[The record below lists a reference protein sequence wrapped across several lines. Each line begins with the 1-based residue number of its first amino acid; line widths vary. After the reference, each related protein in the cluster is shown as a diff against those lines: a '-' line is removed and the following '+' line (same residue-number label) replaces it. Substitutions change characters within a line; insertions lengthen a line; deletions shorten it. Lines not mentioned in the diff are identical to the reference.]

1 MANFTVSQGSSK
13 LTSNENATNENADLR
28 IGKDN
33 ISNDNNKNNSLSST
47 TKQPRKVLGA
57 VSETHLNRNSQ
68 NQNPSR
74 SNKPLSIT
82 NNKSTSN
89 SNIGTV
95 KKSSFNVLHDN
106 DPTSKVTEK
115 KVAVQEE
122 EYAKTKIERHQ
133 PSELQGSSKD
143 TVSTSKTPD
152 SLSDADTDEESK
164 PDELKTVRSELE
176 IGSQV
181 APPLESTTR
190 SLAKEADVDNEEDI
204 NEEEDDDDD
213 DDDEE
218 ESRMY
223 EPMTPLFNHE
233 IAEELSSVY
242 RKFSRTTLDPNDE
255 DTYDI
260 TMVAEYG
267 AEIFNYMHGLEYKM
281 TPNPRYMDYQNDISW
296 ENRTTLLGWMIQVHS
311 RFNLLP
317 ETLYLA
323 VNVMDRFLSKR
334 VISLSR
340 FQLCGAVAL
349 FLASKYEEINFP
361 TVTQIAYM
369 ISDEY
374 TTDDVIRAERF
385 MVEVLKFEMGWPG
398 PMSFLRR
405 GSKADDYDNEV
416 RTLSKYLLEITI
428 MDPRFVGSP
437 ASWLAAGA
445 QYLAI
450 KMLNRE
456 GWTEAHV
463 FYTGYTETQLQSLSD
478 VLIDCC
484 YNYRTH
490 HNVIYEKYKERRFKR
505 SSLYA
510 QEWVRA
516 FCDPN

>member
-218 ESRMY
+218 ESR
-223 EPMTPLFNHE
+223 
-233 IAEELSSVY
+233 
-242 RKFSRTTLDPNDE
+242 
-255 DTYDI
+255 
-260 TMVAEYG
+260 
-267 AEIFNYMHGLEYKM
+267 
-281 TPNPRYMDYQNDISW
+281 
-296 ENRTTLLGWMIQVHS
+296 
-311 RFNLLP
+311 
-317 ETLYLA
+317 
-323 VNVMDRFLSKR
+323 
-334 VISLSR
+334 ISLEQR
-340 FQLCGAVAL
+340 
-349 FLASKYEEINFP
+349 
-361 TVTQIAYM
+361 
-369 ISDEY
+369 
-374 TTDDVIRAERF
+374 
-385 MVEVLKFEMGWPG
+385 
-398 PMSFLRR
+398 
-405 GSKADDYDNEV
+405 
-416 RTLSKYLLEITI
+416 
-428 MDPRFVGSP
+428 
-437 ASWLAAGA
+437 
-445 QYLAI
+445 
-450 KMLNRE
+450 
-456 GWTEAHV
+456 
-463 FYTGYTETQLQSLSD
+463 
-478 VLIDCC
+478 
-484 YNYRTH
+484 
-490 HNVIYEKYKERRFKR
+490 
-505 SSLYA
+505 
-510 QEWVRA
+510 
-516 FCDPN
+516 